1 MQIIEREN
9 SVNLLDKYE
18 KQLRKTHSERML
30 RIYANYIIP
39 EMDHANCRKHYRQLV
54 QYLKKMVKCENG
66 KAEAESIARKW
77 RMEYKRRTALMDE
90 LRNAGF

>member
-18 KQLRKTHSERML
+18 KQLRKTHSKRML
-30 RIYANYIIP
+30 RIYTNYIIS
-39 EMDHANCRKHYRQLV
+39 EMDRANCRKNYRQLV

-66 KAEAESIARKW
+66 KAKAESIARKW
-77 RMEYKRRTALMDE
+77 RMEYKRRTALIDE
-90 LRNAGF
+90 LKNAGF